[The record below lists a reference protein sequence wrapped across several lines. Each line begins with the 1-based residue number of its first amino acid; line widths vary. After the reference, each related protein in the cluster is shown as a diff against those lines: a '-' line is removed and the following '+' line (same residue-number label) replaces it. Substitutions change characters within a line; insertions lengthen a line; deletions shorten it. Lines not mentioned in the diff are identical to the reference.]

1 MHSQL
6 LYIDFSSF
14 STAVPDVKRTWRS
27 PDLKTFNSRK
37 AAVDYAKVL
46 VKRDKLIDKV
56 LHGFGGHGLMCRP
69 VKPTKKAALDAGLAR
84 FLRDGLWVVGQ
95 EEDWLEEALEVWK
108 MREANREKREEK
120 EAREAAAEAEA
131 QEKAESEKKEAVKM
145 EVVSA
150 PSISGTQGSAVLEC
164 EYTGSVTSPN
174 KNQSS
179 SPVIEKPKA
188 DAPSAQ
194 APPAA
199 EQAEGTA
206 NASAES
212 TGTNV
217 DNSAVIECKY
227 TGSVASPNKN
237 QPSSPVAKKQ
247 KTDAPS
253 SEAPPAGG
261 DASTSAESSGTTVD
275 NSARMI
281 TPSPTSN
288 GDAAAASSGAGAVTF
303 AAAAVASVASSAAAA
318 VAAVASSAAA
328 AVAGVASS
336 QSIISTSSEDQ
347 GNKVVDAHVANV
359 TTSTE
364 SADTKKVESAQKK
377 KKKPQGPRKPPKIAQ
392 STHYR
397 LTQAQIDAC
406 NVAVKEHYD
415 KVMYTVKAR
424 NLFFELA
431 DGFDVLRERGRGRFD
446 MELDA
451 FDTPA
456 FDFLTDLNKA
466 AWMPIVRKILGDDAI
481 LVHKGAFLS
490 TPGAETQIYHQDG
503 VHLNKKI
510 QKPCHAVNVFIPLVD
525 LDISNGPTEFCLGTH
540 YLGYDHFVRDMCDTP
555 TPKAGTPLIFD
566 YRLGHRGLGNSS
578 PHSRPVVY
586 LTYTPAS
593 SEFKDSVNFSR
604 KRYKKLGELVDKPLS
619 RSERA
624 LKRKREIEE
633 SKKPPAE
640 VSEPAATS
648 STGVSQATGAAPTT
662 ATTAPT
668 AAAAATTRAST
679 TTATTAPIAATTAA
693 AATTTTPM
701 DRNVSVLA
709 PAVPV
714 VAGVPHGMAS
724 TVFPAGI
731 TTTVPPTG
739 MVAASMAAVYNGVPS
754 SNMAAMI
761 GTVGMAPAM
770 APNVAGAHASFPPIY
785 NPTVSSVPFQAP
797 PPGTYPS
804 YSVSYTPA
812 ISAPALAS
820 VPASAPSHQNG
831 SGTSAGGDQ
840 AEQPSGS
847 I

>member
-1 MHSQL
+1 M
-6 LYIDFSSF
+6 
-14 STAVPDVKRTWRS
+14 AVPDVKRTWRS

-37 AAVDYAKVL
+37 AAVDYAKEL

-120 EAREAAAEAEA
+120 EAREAAEEAEA

-150 PSISGTQGSAVLEC
+150 PSSSGMQGSAVLEC

-174 KNQSS
+174 KNKPS
-179 SPVIEKPKA
+179 SPVIEKLKA
-188 DAPSAQ
+188 DAPSAK
-194 APPAA
+194 APSAK

-206 NASAES
+206 NASAEG

-217 DNSAVIECKY
+217 DNSAVIECEY
-227 TGSVASPNKN
+227 TGSMTSPNKN

-253 SEAPPAGG
+253 AEAPPAGG
-261 DASTSAESSGTTVD
+261 DANTSAESTGTNVD

-288 GDAAAASSGAGAVTF
+288 GDIAATATAGVGAVST
-303 AAAAVASVASSAAAA
+303 ATAAVAAIASSAAAA

-328 AVAGVASS
+328 AVAGVASP
-336 QSIISTSSEDQ
+336 QKTNSTSSDHQ
-347 GNKVVDAHVANV
+347 GNNAVDVHVADV
-359 TTSTE
+359 TTSTG
-364 SADTKKVESAQKK
+364 SADTKKVESAQK

-490 TPGAETQIYHQDG
+490 MPGAETQIYHQDG

-525 LDISNGPTEFCLGTH
+525 LDITNGPTEFCLGTH
-540 YLGYDHFVRDMCDTP
+540 YLGYEHFARDMCDTP

-578 PHSRPVVY
+578 PHSRPIVY

-640 VSEPAATS
+640 VSEPTATS
-648 STGVSQATGAAPTT
+648 STGVSQATGAATTT

-668 AAAAATTRAST
+668 AAAAATAPAST
-679 TTATTAPIAATTAA
+679 TAVAASTTPATTAPIAATTAA
-693 AATTTTPM
+693 ATTTTTPM
-701 DRNVSVLA
+701 DRNASVLA
-709 PAVPV
+709 PVVPI
-714 VAGVPHGMAS
+714 VAGVPAGMA
-724 TVFPAGI
+724 
-731 TTTVPPTG
+731 TTVPPAG
-739 MVAASMAAVYNGVPS
+739 MATAAMASVYNGVPS
-754 SNMAAMI
+754 SNMATMI
-761 GTVGMAPAM
+761 GTGGIAPAM
-770 APNVAGAHASFPPIY
+770 APSMAGAHASFPPIY

-797 PPGTYPS
+797 TSGTYPS

-820 VPASAPSHQNG
+820 VSASAPSTQNG
-831 SGTSAGGDQ
+831 SGTNAVGDQ
-840 AEQPSGS
+840 AEPSGS

>member
-120 EAREAAAEAEA
+120 EAREAEA
-131 QEKAESEKKEAVKM
+131 QENAESEKKEAVKM

-150 PSISGTQGSAVLEC
+150 PSSSGMQGSAVLEC

-174 KNQSS
+174 KNKPS

-188 DAPSAQ
+188 DAQSGK

-206 NASAES
+206 KASAEG

-217 DNSAVIECKY
+217 DNNAVIEGES
-227 TGSVASPNKN
+227 TGSMTSPNKN

-253 SEAPPAGG
+253 SEARPAGG
-261 DASTSAESSGTTVD
+261 DASTSAESTGTTVD

-288 GDAAAASSGAGAVTF
+288 GDAAAATAGAGAVTT
-303 AAAAVASVASSAAAA
+303 AAAAVAAVASSAAAA

-336 QSIISTSSEDQ
+336 QNATSTTSSEDQ
-347 GNKVVDAHVANV
+347 GDKVVDVHVADV
-359 TTSTE
+359 TTSTGF
-364 SADTKKVESAQKK
+364 ADTKKVESAQK

-640 VSEPAATS
+640 VSEATATS
-648 STGVSQATGAAPTT
+648 STGFSQATGAAPMT

-668 AAAAATTRAST
+668 AAAAATAPAPTTAITAST
-679 TTATTAPIAATTAA
+679 TTATAAPIAT
-693 AATTTTPM
+693 TTTTPM
-701 DRNVSVLA
+701 DRNASVLA
-709 PAVPV
+709 PAIPV

-731 TTTVPPTG
+731 TTTIPPTG
-739 MVAASMAAVYNGVPS
+739 MVAASMASVYNGVPS

-761 GTVGMAPAM
+761 GAVGMAPAM

-812 ISAPALAS
+812 ISAAALAS

-831 SGTSAGGDQ
+831 SGTNAGGDQ

>member
-6 LYIDFSSF
+6 FDINISFSF

-120 EAREAAAEAEA
+120 EAREAAVEAEA
-131 QEKAESEKKEAVKM
+131 QEKAEGEKKEAVKM

-150 PSISGTQGSAVLEC
+150 PSSSGMQGSAVLEC

-174 KNQSS
+174 KNKPS
-179 SPVIEKPKA
+179 SPSIEKPKA
-188 DAPSAQ
+188 DAQSAK

-206 NASAES
+206 NASAEG

-217 DNSAVIECKY
+217 DNNAIIEGEY
-227 TGSVASPNKN
+227 TRSMTSPNKN
-237 QPSSPVAKKQ
+237 LPSSPVAKKQ

-261 DASTSAESSGTTVD
+261 DASTSAESTGTTVD

-288 GDAAAASSGAGAVTF
+288 GDAAAASSGAGAVTT
-303 AAAAVASVASSAAAA
+303 AAAAVAAVASSAAAA

-336 QSIISTSSEDQ
+336 QSTISTSSEDQ
-347 GNKVVDAHVANV
+347 GNKVVDAHVADV

-364 SADTKKVESAQKK
+364 SADTKKVESAQK

-540 YLGYDHFVRDMCDTP
+540 YLGYEHFARDMCDTP
-555 TPKAGTPLIFD
+555 TPQAGTPLIFD

-640 VSEPAATS
+640 VSEPTATCTS
-648 STGVSQATGAAPTT
+648 STDISQATCAATTTAMTAPTASAAATAPAPTT
-662 ATTAPT
+662 AIAASTIPATAP
-668 AAAAATTRAST
+668 S
-679 TTATTAPIAATTAA
+679 IAATTT
-693 AATTTTPM
+693 AATTITPM
-701 DRNVSVLA
+701 DRNASILA
-709 PAVPV
+709 PAVPI
-714 VAGVPHGMAS
+714 VAGVPAGMA
-724 TVFPAGI
+724 
-731 TTTVPPTG
+731 TTVPPTG
-739 MVAASMAAVYNGVPS
+739 MATASMASVYNGVPS

-770 APNVAGAHASFPPIY
+770 APNVAGAHASFPRIY
-785 NPTVSSVPFQAP
+785 NHTVSSVPFQAP

-804 YSVSYTPA
+804 YSVGYTPT

-820 VPASAPSHQNG
+820 VSASAPSHQNG
-831 SGTSAGGDQ
+831 SGRSAGGDQ

>member
-120 EAREAAAEAEA
+120 EAREAEA
-131 QEKAESEKKEAVKM
+131 QENAESEKKEAVKM

-150 PSISGTQGSAVLEC
+150 PSSSGMQGSAVLEC

-174 KNQSS
+174 KNKPSY
-179 SPVIEKPKA
+179 PVIEKPKA
-188 DAPSAQ
+188 DAQSAK

-206 NASAES
+206 KASAEG

-217 DNSAVIECKY
+217 DNNAVIEGEY
-227 TGSVASPNKN
+227 TGSMTSPNKN

-253 SEAPPAGG
+253 SEARPAGG
-261 DASTSAESSGTTVD
+261 DASTSAESTGTTVD
-275 NSARMI
+275 NSVRMI

-288 GDAAAASSGAGAVTF
+288 GDAAAATAGAGAVTT
-303 AAAAVASVASSAAAA
+303 AAAAVAAVASSAAAA

-336 QSIISTSSEDQ
+336 QNATSTTSSEDQ
-347 GNKVVDAHVANV
+347 GNKVVDVHVADV
-359 TTSTE
+359 TTSTG
-364 SADTKKVESAQKK
+364 SVDTKKVESAQK

-640 VSEPAATS
+640 VSEATATS
-648 STGVSQATGAAPTT
+648 STGFSQATGAAPMT

-668 AAAAATTRAST
+668 AAAAATAPAPTTAITAST
-679 TTATTAPIAATTAA
+679 TTATAAPIAT
-693 AATTTTPM
+693 TTTTPM
-701 DRNVSVLA
+701 DRNASVLA

-731 TTTVPPTG
+731 TTTIPPTG
-739 MVAASMAAVYNGVPS
+739 MVAASMASVYNGVPS

-761 GTVGMAPAM
+761 GAVGMAPAM
-770 APNVAGAHASFPPIY
+770 APNVAGAHTSFPPIY

-812 ISAPALAS
+812 ISAAALAS

-831 SGTSAGGDQ
+831 SGTNAGGDQ

>member
-1 MHSQL
+1 MCYDGNSYLHVDTFRSSL
-6 LYIDFSSF
+6 PSTICTDCAHKYLTSLYFCSF
-14 STAVPDVKRTWRS
+14 TTAVPDVKRTWRS

-37 AAVDYAKVL
+37 AAVDYAKEL

-120 EAREAAAEAEA
+120 EAREAVEA
-131 QEKAESEKKEAVKM
+131 QIKAENEKKEVVKIECGASGEDGTASTAVAGQEK
-145 EVVSA
+145 ESEA
-150 PSISGTQGSAVLEC
+150 SSSKIDGGGASKSDQGDASSPSKSPGSAVIEC
-164 EYTGSVTSPN
+164 EYTGSTTSPN
-174 KNQSS
+174 KNQ
-179 SPVIEKPKA
+179 P
-188 DAPSAQ
+188 
-194 APPAA
+194 
-199 EQAEGTA
+199 
-206 NASAES
+206 
-212 TGTNV
+212 
-217 DNSAVIECKY
+217 C
-227 TGSVASPNKN
+227 
-237 QPSSPVAKKQ
+237 PVAKKQ
-247 KTDAPS
+247 KTDALLA
-253 SEAPPAGG
+253 EAPPATGTSN
-261 DASTSAESSGTTVD
+261 ASTEGTGVTVD

-281 TPSPTSN
+281 TPSPTSS
-288 GDAAAASSGAGAVTF
+288 DDSAAVTAGTGAVTA
-303 AAAAVASVASSAAAA
+303 AAAAVAAVASSAAAA

-328 AVAGVASS
+328 AVAIVASP
-336 QSIISTSSEDQ
+336 ERNKNQ
-347 GNKVVDAHVANV
+347 GGKVGDVHVADD
-359 TTSTE
+359 TTSTGNAE
-364 SADTKKVESAQKK
+364 TKKVESAQK

-490 TPGAETQIYHQDG
+490 LPGAETQIYHQDG

-525 LDISNGPTEFCLGTH
+525 LDITNGPTEFCLGTH
-540 YLGYDHFVRDMCDTP
+540 YLGYEHFARDMCDTP

-578 PHSRPVVY
+578 PHSRPIVY

-640 VSEPAATS
+640 VSEPTATP
-648 STGVSQATGAAPTT
+648 STGTSQATGATTTTAKATPT
-662 ATTAPT
+662 ATTVATATAPAAPT
-668 AAAAATTRAST
+668 AAST
-679 TTATTAPIAATTAA
+679 TPAATAPIAATTTTATA
-693 AATTTTPM
+693 AATTATATPM
-701 DRNVSVLA
+701 DRNASVLHVA

-714 VAGVPHGMAS
+714 VSGVPAGMA
-724 TVFPAGI
+724 
-731 TTTVPPTG
+731 TTVPPAG
-739 MVAASMAAVYNGVPS
+739 MATAPVASVYNGVPS
-754 SNMAAMI
+754 SNMVAMI
-761 GTVGMAPAM
+761 GTVGMAPTM
-770 APNVAGAHASFPPIY
+770 APSVAGAHASFPPVY

-797 PPGTYPS
+797 PSGYPS

-812 ISAPALAS
+812 ISAPALVS
-820 VPASAPSHQNG
+820 VSASAPSTQNG
-831 SGTSAGGDQ
+831 SGTNAGGDQ

>member
-1 MHSQL
+1 
-6 LYIDFSSF
+6 
-14 STAVPDVKRTWRS
+14 
-27 PDLKTFNSRK
+27 
-37 AAVDYAKVL
+37 
-46 VKRDKLIDKV
+46 
-56 LHGFGGHGLMCRP
+56 MCRP

-120 EAREAAAEAEA
+120 EAREAVAEAEA
-131 QEKAESEKKEAVKM
+131 QEKAEGEKKEAVKM

-150 PSISGTQGSAVLEC
+150 PSSSGMQGSAVLEC

-174 KNQSS
+174 KNKPS

-188 DAPSAQ
+188 DAQSAK

-206 NASAES
+206 NASAEG

-217 DNSAVIECKY
+217 DNNAIIEGEY
-227 TGSVASPNKN
+227 TGSMTSPNKN
-237 QPSSPVAKKQ
+237 LPSSPVAKKQ

-261 DASTSAESSGTTVD
+261 DASTSAESTGTTVD

-288 GDAAAASSGAGAVTF
+288 GDAAAASSGAGAVTA
-303 AAAAVASVASSAAAA
+303 AAAAVAAVASSAAAA

-336 QSIISTSSEDQ
+336 QSTISTSSEDQ
-347 GNKVVDAHVANV
+347 GNKVVDAHVADV

-364 SADTKKVESAQKK
+364 SADTKKVESAQK

-466 AWMPIVRKILGDDAI
+466 AWMPIVQKILGDDAI

-503 VHLNKKI
+503 VHLSKKI

-540 YLGYDHFVRDMCDTP
+540 YLGYDHFARDMCDTP

-640 VSEPAATS
+640 VSEPTATCTS
-648 STGVSQATGAAPTT
+648 STDISQATGAATTT
-662 ATTAPT
+662 AMTAPT
-668 AAAAATTRAST
+668 ASAAATAPAPTTAIAAST
-679 TTATTAPIAATTAA
+679 IPATAAPIAAMTAA
-693 AATTTTPM
+693 ATATTPM
-701 DRNVSVLA
+701 DRNASTLA
-709 PAVPV
+709 PSVPV
-714 VAGVPHGMAS
+714 VAGVPAGM
-724 TVFPAGI
+724 V
-731 TTTVPPTG
+731 TTVPPTG
-739 MVAASMAAVYNGVPS
+739 MATASMASVYNGVPS

-797 PPGTYPS
+797 PSGTYPS